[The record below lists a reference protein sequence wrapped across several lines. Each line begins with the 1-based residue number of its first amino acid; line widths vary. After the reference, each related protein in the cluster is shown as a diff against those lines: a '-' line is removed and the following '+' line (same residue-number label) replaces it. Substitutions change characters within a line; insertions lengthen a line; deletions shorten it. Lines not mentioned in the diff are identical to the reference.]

1 MEDEVPVRQQF
12 LDSLTHLQNKLVE
25 MTLLTDTM
33 LEGALDSL
41 LTADLMKAKA
51 VVRQDD
57 AVDALDLEIEAL
69 CLHLIA
75 LQSPVAQDL
84 RIISTALK
92 AITDIERIADYA
104 VDIAKAGRR
113 LTRANLPYNPLVEVP
128 ELFGMTRQMLARAV
142 YALTHQDLDVV
153 FEVIRFD
160 NEVDTR
166 YLLMRDTLMECLSED
181 NSQSVMILNLL
192 FIITYLERACDHI
205 VSIAARV
212 HFLITGEFLRPNDV
226 A

>member
-1 MEDEVPVRQQF
+1 MDEDTRRHQF
-12 LDSLTHLQNKLVE
+12 LEELRHLQAKLIE
-25 MTLLTDTM
+25 MTERTDTM

-41 LTADLMKAKA
+41 LTGDLVKAKA
-51 VVRQDD
+51 VVRQDR
-57 AVDALDLEIEAL
+57 AVNALDIEIENR
-69 CLHLIA
+69 CLTLIA
-75 LQSPVAQDL
+75 LQGPVEQDL
-84 RIISTALK
+84 RIIGTALK

-113 LTRANLPYNPLVEVP
+113 LTRANLPYPSLIDIP
-128 ELFGMTRQMLARAV
+128 GLFGMTRQMLKQAAH
-142 YALTHQDLDVV
+142 ALTTQNLDEV

-160 NEVDTR
+160 NRVDQQ
-166 YLLMRDTLMECLSED
+166 YLEMRDTLMNLLHED
-181 NSQSVMILNLL
+181 NSQSVTILNLM

-226 A
+226 I